1 MQSPRAA
8 YRAVPGALVFPP
20 SAFDHPHRP
29 DLRHLAADPRAV
41 HDVDHAGDILVR
53 LGDFFVDRRPGG
65 GTHQDAL
72 SLELPHDV
80 SGPRHE
86 LGLVTTEPP
95 PRAVAARPEGFAER
109 AVRSQQHVRVAAH
122 VSRDQHRLAEVPEPG
137 AELGVPRWER
147 PRRAFAMHA
156 QAARLSLH
164 VVRLVLALGRRD
176 WRAAQLPVR
185 EHDAVLVRGGD
196 HRLEGVIAHLVA
208 EAPRAGVDEDG
219 DGAGREPEPISGG
232 PVVALRDIADLDEMV
247 AAADGAELV
256 LAALFG
262 ALRDACRIGSGERP
276 LALDRFQVRV
286 APVPLGDGPAG
297 PRPQHGIELAG
308 P

>member
-29 DLRHLAADPRAV
+29 DLRHLATDPRAV
-41 HDVDHAGDILVR
+41 HDVNHAGDVFVR
-53 LGDFFVDRRPGG
+53 LGDLFVDRRPGG

-72 SLELPHDV
+72 SLELLHDV
-80 SGPRHE
+80 SGPGHE

-95 PRAVAARPEGFAER
+95 PRAVAARPEGLAER

-122 VSRDQHRLAEVPEPG
+122 VSRDYHRLAEVPEPG

-164 VVRLVLALGRRD
+164 VVRLVLGDVVAYIVHDVGLLAR
-176 WRAAQLPVR
+176 LPEDPGECAPR
-185 EHDAVLVRGGD
+185 EVCHHLAIGEGIVRGGV
-196 HRLEGVIAHLVA
+196 HG
-208 EAPRAGVDEDG
+208 P
-219 DGAGREPEPISGG
+219 
-232 PVVALRDIADLDEMV
+232 PVV
-247 AAADGAELV
+247 
-256 LAALFG
+256 LAFG
-262 ALRDACRIGSGERP
+262 
-276 LALDRFQVRV
+276 
-286 APVPLGDGPAG
+286 
-297 PRPQHGIELAG
+297 
-308 P
+308 